1 VSGVK
6 RPPSPFFTSVYRSSV
21 KSTTLGPVTIS
32 AVNSESRLYR
42 EGTGFRTCGTSM
54 PPAGSMI
61 VSPVGSVAIET
72 PATLHI
78 AQDRTVGMPVVQNA
92 YQFTPNG
99 RAIYLG
105 RISSTATPRQRA
117 SISFR

>member
-1 VSGVK
+1 MAQVGWIA
-6 RPPSPFFTSVYRSSV
+6 RPAHEMVHVRPTP
-21 KSTTLGPVTIS
+21 K
-32 AVNSESRLYR
+32 
-42 EGTGFRTCGTSM
+42 
-54 PPAGSMI
+54 
-61 VSPVGSVAIET
+61 GSVAIET

-105 RISSTATPRQRA
+105 RIGSTATPRQRA